1 MVGREHPAVPAAV
14 RNREVITTMTQAT
27 DIRVETVLDEPVLLV
42 SGDLD
47 VRSTSELRSA
57 VHALLRTRGTDLVSP
72 VVLDIREVRSIDA
85 TALKV
90 IAAASRQAQ
99 RRGVRLVL
107 RGACPAV
114 RRMLHLTHLIR
125 LIEVER
131 EPVPA

>member
-1 MVGREHPAVPAAV
+1 MSDKP
-14 RNREVITTMTQAT
+14 M
-27 DIRVETVLDEPVLLV
+27 DIRCEGPVLRLA
-42 SGDLD
+42 GDLD

-57 VHALLRTRGTDLVSP
+57 VYDHLQELGEDLTDS
-72 VVLDIREVRSIDA
+72 VVVDISDVHSVDA

-99 RRGVRLVL
+99 KYGVRVVL

-131 EPVPA
+131 DPLLA

>member
-1 MVGREHPAVPAAV
+1 MVMKMAPHE
-14 RNREVITTMTQAT
+14 AT
-27 DIRVETVLDEPVLLV
+27 DIGVVTVHDQPVLRV

-47 VRSTSELRSA
+47 VRSTAKLRAA
-57 VHALLRTRGTDLVSP
+57 VHAHVRSRGEDLTAP
-72 VVLDIREVRSIDA
+72 VVIDISDVRSVDA

-90 IAAASRQAQ
+90 IAVASREAQ
-99 RRGVRLVL
+99 RHGVRLVL

-131 EPVPA
+131 EPIPA